1 MANQTLEFELVEF
14 DSQEA
19 QMQALKSDEID
30 MIFHFSQNPYI
41 AEQNGFILS
50 NTVLAVPM
58 AAVTA
63 QNYFDENT
71 QNKVAVEKENFILK
85 WYVSYYYPDWQID
98 EFDSF
103 KDVERAVRDGSADCF
118 LIGPGQLAEY
128 IDGNHLRSVF
138 LTQPGNTSFAVSRK
152 NTVLLSI
159 LNKTLKTMPSSMF
172 TGALSSYENLWKKVT
187 LMEFIKDNLAVVV
200 TVLIFMLLLI
210 AFLRKSR
217 VAETK
222 AKRAVNESL
231 ELNKKLQESHQEL
244 EEALLEAENANL
256 AKTTFLSNMS
266 HDIRTPMNAI
276 VGITNLMEHED
287 GLSDKMQ
294 SYIQKVQFSS
304 RHLLGL
310 INDILDMSR
319 IESNE
324 VKLNV
329 EHVSLAEQIG
339 QIDTIIR
346 TQANERRQTFRIDAH
361 ELVHEYL
368 VCDGVRFRQV
378 LLNLLS
384 NAVKYTLDEGT
395 ITLDLSEV
403 PCEVPNHARFI
414 CTVTDNG
421 YGMTPE
427 FIRHIF
433 EPFTRAENSVTNKVQ
448 GIGLGMAITKNIV
461 DMMGGE
467 IHVDSEVGKGSCFKV
482 TLILRIDAPKAYAV
496 SGKRILLVSDDEQV
510 IQNVQAEVSEIP
522 AAFYMVSS
530 ENEAGEWLR
539 GWNRAMAELLQKIKN
554 FCIFVLTIEKADA
567 SMNI

>member
-1 MANQTLEFELVEF
+1 MCSCLSLCLFLVAALFPETAAAKERVDNAMRKMEYDRPFYEDELYERYLSAV
-14 DSQEA
+14 STVS
-19 QMQALKSDEID
+19 LSRG
-30 MIFHFSQNPYI
+30 
-41 AEQNGFILS
+41 EQ
-50 NTVLAVPM
+50 
-58 AAVTA
+58 
-63 QNYFDENT
+63 
-71 QNKVAVEKENFILK
+71 K
-85 WYVSYYYPDWQID
+85 WLTKQGAI
-98 EFDSF
+98 
-103 KDVERAVRDGSADCF
+103 
-118 LIGPGQLAEY
+118 
-128 IDGNHLRSVF
+128 RSV
-138 LTQPGNTSFAVSRK
+138 
-152 NTVLLSI
+152 
-159 LNKTLKTMPSSMF
+159 SSTITF
-172 TGALSSYENLWKKVT
+172 SLWKKVT
-187 LMEFIKDNLAVVV
+187 LMEFIKDNLAVAVM
-200 TVLIFMLLLI
+200 VLVFVLLI

-217 VAETK
+217 IAETK

-244 EEALLEAENANL
+244 EEALLEAENANR

-266 HDIRTPMNAI
+266 HDIRTPMDAI
-276 VGITNLMEHED
+276 VGITNLMGHED

-324 VKLNV
+324 VRLNV
-329 EHVSLAEQIG
+329 EHVSLADQIG

-346 TQANERRQTFRIDAH
+346 TQANERRQTFRINAH

-384 NAVKYTLDEGT
+384 NAVKYTPDEGM

-448 GIGLGMAITKNIV
+448 GTGLGMAITKNIV

-482 TLILRIDAPKAYAV
+482 TLMLRIDTPKAYAV
-496 SGKRILLVSDDEQV
+496 SEKGILLVSDDGQV
-510 IQNVQAEVSEIP
+510 IQNVQAV
-522 AAFYMVSS
+522 VCT
-530 ENEAGEWLR
+530 AGDTDFKQKRGSVLR
-539 GWNRAMAELLQKIKN
+539 GMKFLCAEDNELNAEILKEILEMYDAQCTIYPDGEEIVQAFQNVKEGDYDVILMDIQMPKMNGLEATAAIRNGSNPLGKTMPIIAMTANAFSEDVQHCIGAGMDAHIAKPLDVGILEKTLRELLG
-554 FCIFVLTIEKADA
+554 
-567 SMNI
+567 S

>member
-1 MANQTLEFELVEF
+1 MCSCLSLCLFLVAALFPETAAAKERVDNAMRKMEYDRPFYEDELYERYLSAV
-14 DSQEA
+14 STVS
-19 QMQALKSDEID
+19 LSRG
-30 MIFHFSQNPYI
+30 
-41 AEQNGFILS
+41 EQ
-50 NTVLAVPM
+50 
-58 AAVTA
+58 
-63 QNYFDENT
+63 
-71 QNKVAVEKENFILK
+71 K
-85 WYVSYYYPDWQID
+85 WLTKQGAI
-98 EFDSF
+98 
-103 KDVERAVRDGSADCF
+103 
-118 LIGPGQLAEY
+118 
-128 IDGNHLRSVF
+128 RSV
-138 LTQPGNTSFAVSRK
+138 
-152 NTVLLSI
+152 
-159 LNKTLKTMPSSMF
+159 SSTITF
-172 TGALSSYENLWKKVT
+172 SLWKKVT
-187 LMEFIKDNLAVVV
+187 LMEFIKDNLAVAVM
-200 TVLIFMLLLI
+200 VLVFVLLI

-217 VAETK
+217 IAETK

-244 EEALLEAENANL
+244 EEALLEAENANR

-266 HDIRTPMNAI
+266 HDIRTPMDAI

-324 VKLNV
+324 VRLNV
-329 EHVSLAEQIG
+329 EHVSLADQIG

-346 TQANERRQTFRIDAH
+346 TQANERRQTFRINAH

-384 NAVKYTLDEGT
+384 NAVKYTPDEGM

-448 GIGLGMAITKNIV
+448 GTGLGMAITKNIV

-482 TLILRIDAPKAYAV
+482 TLMLRIDTPKAYAV
-496 SGKRILLVSDDEQV
+496 SEKGILLVSDDGQV
-510 IQNVQAEVSEIP
+510 IQNVQAV
-522 AAFYMVSS
+522 VCT
-530 ENEAGEWLR
+530 AGDTDFKQKRGSVLR
-539 GWNRAMAELLQKIKN
+539 GMKFLCAEDNELNAEILKEILEMYDAQCTIYPDGEEIVQAFQNVKEGDYDVILMDIQMPKMNGLEATAAIRNGSNPLGKTMPIIAMTANAFSEDVQHCIGAGMDAHIAKPLDVGILEKTLRELLG
-554 FCIFVLTIEKADA
+554 
-567 SMNI
+567 S